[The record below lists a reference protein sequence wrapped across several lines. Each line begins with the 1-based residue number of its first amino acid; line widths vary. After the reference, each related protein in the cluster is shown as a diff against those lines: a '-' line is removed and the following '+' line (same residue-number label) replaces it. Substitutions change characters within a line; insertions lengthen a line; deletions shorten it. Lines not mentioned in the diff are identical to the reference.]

1 MSRDLA
7 GRVAVIGWGSL
18 LWDLDDLAPKVDG
31 HWLTEAGPALPLEF
45 SRISP
50 KRLMSL
56 VVVIDPDH
64 GDLCPSHAIA
74 SRRAT
79 AAEAAADLAQ
89 REHAQLDNI
98 GLHDVASGRTRAS
111 DPRIGAL
118 FSQWCAQTGA
128 AGAVWT
134 DLPANFR
141 QAAGAPFSVAA
152 GIGYLR
158 GLARPSLAE
167 AKRYIDGAPAQTS
180 TPLRRALAADPWW
193 SGPPLGGPDA

>member
-1 MSRDLA
+1 VIGDLS
-7 GRVAVIGWGSL
+7 GRIAVIGWGSL
-18 LWDLDDLAPKVDG
+18 LWDLDDLAPQVDG

-64 GDLCPSHAIA
+64 GDPCPSHAIA
-74 SRRAT
+74 SRRRSVAD
-79 AAEAAADLAQ
+79 AAADLAQ
-89 REHAQLDNI
+89 RERASLDFI
-98 GLHDVASGRTRAS
+98 GRHDAASGETRAS
-111 DPRIGAL
+111 DLRIGAL
-118 FSQWCAQTGA
+118 FAQWCAQTGA
-128 AGAVWT
+128 SGAVWT

-152 GIGYLR
+152 GLDYLR

-167 AKRYIDGAPAQTS
+167 AKRYIDSAPTQTD

-193 SGPPLGGPDA
+193 TGLHP